1 MSSCHVTRLARPVRA
16 SILEPFPVT
25 TYQHCYTSSPDV
37 LPVIK
42 YHQMPSLVHAGLD
55 GKRRGCDPTVEPTY
69 NNTDGSENWS
79 FRWPSHYAV
88 VGVSDSNLTMQQLE
102 FPMAP
107 SLCSSWSF
115 RWSSHYAAVGVS
127 DGPLTMHWSF
137 RWPSHY
143 AVVGVSDSNLTMQ
156 QLEFPMAPSLCS
168 SWSYLLTMQQLE
180 FPMALSLCRHI
191 EDSANEYNE
200 KLKAGCCTDSGVLL
214 GVEMNY
220 SYNYWKSRTGGYREE
235 SARIRSMVQDNMLA
249 NVYVRQ
255 TPGYAGFVPRAPPEG
270 QMERKSEGAHM
281 VSTMKATYRELPA
294 ATYQKQ
300 LNARKGP
307 FSKTVTL
314 TYPFN
319 PYNKVVQRCVLT
331 ESHLK

>member
-69 NNTDGSENWS
+69 NNTDGSEK
-79 FRWPSHYAV
+79 
-88 VGVSDSNLTMQQLE
+88 NLTIPAAKNSPLRELKPSTFTRTRDIEMGRVEKKREFDTKFGKMDINTVNKLVNHIRWTSTSMDAGQEEFASIPVPEIQPPESTLE
-102 FPMAP
+102 TKADMVR
-107 SLCSSWSF
+107 LRGRKYESSPGDWQKCIYWDCVQP
-115 RWSSHYAAVGVS
+115 RGTVTHG
-127 DGPLTMHWSF
+127 DL
-137 RWPSHY
+137 
-143 AVVGVSDSNLTMQ
+143 
-156 QLEFPMAPSLCS
+156 LEKTHGQP
-168 SWSYLLTMQQLE
+168 
-180 FPMALSLCRHI
+180 
-191 EDSANEYNE
+191 E
-200 KLKAGCCTDSGVLL
+200 KLLAKR
-214 GVEMNY
+214 
-220 SYNYWKSRTGGYREE
+220 KSRTGGYREE